1 MLKPGHYDV
10 LVFQDRSGSRPYLE
24 WLDSLAVKTQE
35 RILARIDRMSQG
47 QFGDVKSL
55 GANMYELRL
64 FFGPGYRVYFGEH
77 AGRLILI
84 LHGGDKSS
92 QSRDIK
98 KAREF
103 WNIYL
108 EDQI

>member
-1 MLKPGHYDV
+1 M
-10 LVFQDRSGSRPYLE
+10 DRL
-24 WLDSLAVKTQE
+24 
-35 RILARIDRMSQG
+35 SQG
-47 QFGDVKSL
+47 QFGDVKAL
-55 GANMYELRL
+55 GADLYELRL

-77 AGRLILI
+77 RGRVILI

-92 QSRDIK
+92 QKRDIN

-108 EDQI
+108 EDHT

>member
-1 MLKPGHYDV
+1 MLKPGHYHV
-10 LVFQDRSGSRPYLE
+10 LVFQDRSGGLAT
-24 WLDSLAVKTQE
+24 LDRTTRQ
-35 RILARIDRMSQG
+35 RILARTDRLSRG
-47 QFGDVKSL
+47 QFGDVKPL
-55 GANMYELRL
+55 AANMYELRL

-108 EDQI
+108 EDNT

>member
-1 MLKPGHYDV
+1 MLRPGHYDV
-10 LVFQDRSGSRPYLE
+10 LIFQDRSGNRPYLE
-24 WLDSLAVKTQE
+24 WLATLDRKTRQ
-35 RILARIDRMSQG
+35 RILGRTDRLSQG

-55 GANMYELRL
+55 GAKMYELRL

-98 KAREF
+98 RAREF

-108 EDQI
+108 EDHI

>member
-1 MLKPGHYDV
+1 MLRPGHYDV
-10 LVFQDRSGSRPYLE
+10 QIFEDRSGNRPFLE
-24 WLDSLAVKTQE
+24 WLADLDAKTRQ
-35 RILARIDRMSQG
+35 RIVARTDRMSQG

-55 GANMYELRL
+55 GANLYELRL

-77 AGRLILI
+77 AGRLTLI
-84 LHGGDKSS
+84 LNSGDKST

-98 KAREF
+98 RAKEY

-108 EDQI
+108 EDQL